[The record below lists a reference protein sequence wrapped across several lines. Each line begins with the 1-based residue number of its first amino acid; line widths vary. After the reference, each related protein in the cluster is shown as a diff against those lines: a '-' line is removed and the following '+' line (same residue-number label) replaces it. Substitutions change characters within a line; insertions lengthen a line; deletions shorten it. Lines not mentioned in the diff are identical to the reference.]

1 MNFDNIITLY
11 NSQLWDECEQAI
23 YKLKRQE
30 ERNFLYFLYAN
41 KEHLNPGL
49 FSFVLDCIY

>member
-11 NSQLWDECEQAI
+11 NSQLWEECEQAI
-23 YKLKRQE
+23 YKLNQQE
-30 ERNFLYFLYAN
+30 ERSLLYFLYSH